1 MADIDRRDFLLAAL
15 SGLGGLGL
23 AGCAD
28 DTGVLGPAAQR
39 AAMLSE
45 PVPAQK
51 ICLNVRTRKNIYC
64 LNASSPD
71 VVSYC
76 TAVAVMKA
84 RPASDPTS
92 WQAQR
97 AIHWTIGI
105 PPTAIY
111 DQCQHGTAFFLSWH
125 RMYLYWFE
133 RIVRAASGDSN
144 FALPY
149 WGYTP
154 TGARNLPAPFR
165 IPADPIANPL
175 YDGSRN
181 FASNNGDPMPASLV
195 DPGLAL
201 LELAFYDFQGELE
214 QTPHNVVHTPGVQGN
229 MGSVPT
235 AALDPIFY
243 LHHAMID
250 RLWSVWLAQGGGRA
264 NPTDSAWLN
273 TVWQFYNENGAV
285 VNMTGA
291 QIVNTANQL
300 CYNYGPL
307 SCLAVDVEAEPAQI
321 AALDSAATAVADPIR
336 TRPARPSPFTLAEAQ
351 VNVALG
357 GTSVTVSVPIPAA
370 TRTALRGFAGAR
382 VGNRFSLLLQD
393 VVLAREPVLYYEVY
407 VNLPGDAKGARYTSP
422 YYAGNLT
429 FFDLTMP
436 DAHEMHGRV
445 ARRINLL
452 RVFAHQR
459 SRGEWKDE
467 AVQITFVPRGGSEN
481 ADPAALVP
489 GVQATIGR
497 ISLQLR

>member
-1 MADIDRRDFLLAAL
+1 MANIDRRDFLLAAL

-28 DTGVLGPAAQR
+28 DTVVVGPAGRRAGLAQ
-39 AAMLSE
+39 AA
-45 PVPAQK
+45 PAQT

-64 LNASSPD
+64 LSASSPD

-92 WQAQR
+92 WEAQR
-97 AIHWTIGI
+97 AIHWTNLV
-105 PPTAIY
+105 PLTLIY
-111 DQCQHGTAFFLSWH
+111 NQCQHGTAFFLSWH

-133 RIVRAASGDSN
+133 RIVRAASGNSN

-154 TGARNLPAPFR
+154 TGARNLPSMFR
-165 IPADPIANPL
+165 IPAGSGNPL
-175 YDGSRN
+175 YDGTRN

-195 DPGLAL
+195 DPGFAL

-214 QTPHNVVHTPGVQGN
+214 NTPHNVVHTPGVQGN

-250 RLWSVWLAQGGGRA
+250 RLWEVWLAQGGGRA

-273 TVWQFYNENGAV
+273 TVWQFYNESGAV

-291 QIVNTANQL
+291 QIVKTANQL
-300 CYNYGPL
+300 CYQYGPL
-307 SCLAVDVEAEPAQI
+307 ACPAVDSAEAETTQVAT
-321 AALDSAATAVADPIR
+321 LDSRAEALAAPIR
-336 TRPARPSPFTLAEAQ
+336 TRPARPSPFTLAEEQ
-351 VNVALG
+351 VNVVLG
-357 GTSVTVSVPIPAA
+357 GTPVTVSVPIPAR
-370 TRTALRGFAGAR
+370 TRDELRAFAGAMA
-382 VGNRFSLLLQD
+382 GNRFSLLLQD

-407 VNLPGDAKGARYTSP
+407 VNLPGDPKGARYTSP
-422 YYAGNLT
+422 HYAGNLT

-436 DAHEMHGRV
+436 GAHEMHGG
-445 ARRINLL
+445 AASRINLL
-452 RVFAHQR
+452 RVYAHQR